1 MKPQRLVVG
10 GDVADALGDVE
21 DDAGEAGGVEIDFLV
36 VGDLADG
43 AGEGVRVREID
54 EWSRGANGVLGCW
67 VVRWMCDESEI
78 MRVLGTLGVQTGNA
92 GA

>member
-21 DDAGEAGGVEIDFLV
+21 DDAGEAGGVEVDFLV

-43 AGEGVRVREID
+43 AGEGD
-54 EWSRGANGVLGCW
+54 
-67 VVRWMCDESEI
+67 
-78 MRVLGTLGVQTGNA
+78 
-92 GA
+92 